1 GPFFIGLTVNIFL
14 YGVLTTQVYLYFTAY
29 KKDRPWLKML
39 VVILYIA
46 DTFNCIISIYY
57 IYDAL
62 VSHFGAP
69 SFLTVR
75 VHFLCSGPRDNLRK
89 GTIGAVV
96 QHFFAWR
103 VYMMTK
109 KVFIVLAIILCS
121 LVNLAGSLGATIR
134 VAVNPNLSEL
144 PRLAVEVTMW
154 LVGAVLADMIIAV
167 SLVWHLRRYKHFYP
181 ALASII
187 NRILRMTVQTGVL
200 TTIVAIIDLACYL
213 TINSGIHLIFNI
225 PLSKLYTN
233 CMLSS
238 LNARRARKYDG
249 SLEQELSCGG
259 VNTHQVSALARAIS
273 SRRLSYFP

>member
-1 GPFFIGLTVNIFL
+1 
-14 YGVLTTQVYLYFTAY
+14 
-29 KKDRPWLKML
+29 
-39 VVILYIA
+39 
-46 DTFNCIISIYY
+46 
-57 IYDAL
+57 
-62 VSHFGAP
+62 
-69 SFLTVR
+69 
-75 VHFLCSGPRDNLRK
+75 
-89 GTIGAVV
+89 
-96 QHFFAWR
+96 
-103 VYMMTK
+103 MTK

-213 TINSGIHLIFNI
+213 TILVYRI
-225 PLSKLYTN
+225 
-233 CMLSS
+233 
-238 LNARRARKYDG
+238 
-249 SLEQELSCGG
+249 
-259 VNTHQVSALARAIS
+259 LAS
-273 SRRLSYFP
+273 T

>member
-29 KKDRPWLKML
+29 KKDRPWLKIL

-62 VSHFGAP
+62 VSHFGDEANLLRA
-69 SFLTVR
+69 SWG
-75 VHFLCSGPRDNLRK
+75 HPRDNLRK

-181 ALASII
+181 ALTSII

-259 VNTHQVSALARAIS
+259 VDTHQVSALARAIS
-273 SRRLSYFP
+273 SRRLSHFP